1 MVRRFLG
8 NYGKY
13 DYILF
18 LINYLNMKKIYTF
31 VVGLV
36 SAFAAN
42 TIHAQITIFNYTGT
56 TANYVVPAGVTSIR
70 IDASGAQGGD
80 GSGGSGGLGATMT
93 GTFSVT
99 PGETLTVIVGQQG
112 AFYYNAG
119 GGGGGTGVL
128 RDLDPLI
135 IAGGGGG
142 AAVNEVGKGGVI
154 TETGGSSS
162 GAGGSAGNGG
172 QKGYVG
178 GDCGWAAG
186 GGGFLGDGYGGAD
199 GGDGGPL
206 PGVLSV
212 LGAGFSWVSGGLGG
226 TNGSC
231 FFTYPNAGAWGCG
244 GGGAGAYGGGGGG
257 GYSGGGGGQYVD
269 VVGEKGGGGGGSY
282 NEGSDQ
288 TNTPANR
295 TGNGQV
301 IIEVLCSGI
310 TVTVSDDVI
319 CLGDSFTLEG
329 SGLGTISWDGGVENG
344 VPFTPAAA
352 GVFTYTSSSDDGGDC
367 GYSLDIE
374 VIAVPVVVAAVDET
388 EVCLGESVIFT
399 GSGADTYLWDMGVTD
414 GAAFEP
420 GLGTEV
426 YTVTGTDAITGCE
439 NTDEIEVVV
448 NDLPTVVANATD
460 NEICL
465 GESFTLTGSGAT
477 AYVWTPDGTLD
488 GEEITPDATG
498 TTTYEVTGTDDNGCV
513 NTASIEVT
521 VYEAVTI
528 TYTTEDEM
536 MGADGSIDITV
547 TGGNPAYSFDWD
559 NDGTG
564 DFDDTEDLTGLAGG
578 TYVVVIEDEAGCSA
592 TETIVLNSQLGIE
605 INVDNNISI
614 YPNPT
619 TAHIT
624 ILAAGSFTYEI
635 TDVNGQIVLVANGVD
650 TEEVSL
656 EELASGIY
664 FVNLTIADELT
675 TIRIVKN

>member
-1 MVRRFLG
+1 MKINFTFKSFLC
-8 NYGKY
+8 
-13 DYILF
+13 IALF
-18 LINYLNMKKIYTF
+18 AGTGSTQAQETTFDFTGAVQTYT
-31 VVGLV
+31 
-36 SAFAAN
+36 
-42 TIHAQITIFNYTGT
+42 
-56 TANYVVPAGVTSIR
+56 VPLGVTSIQ
-70 IDASGAQGGD
+70 IEAWGAQGQNS
-80 GSGGSGGLGATMT
+80 GSSTGGNGGYVSGEID
-93 GTFSVT
+93 VT
-99 PGETLTVIVGQQG
+99 PGDILYVYVGGQNG
-112 AFYYNAG
+112 FNGGGLDG
-119 GGGGGTGVL
+119 GGGGYTAGRGGGASDVRIGGMTFSDRV
-128 RDLDPLI
+128 I
-135 IAGGGGG
+135 VAGGGGG
-142 AAVNEVGKGGVI
+142 AGRG
-154 TETGGSSS
+154 TCSS
-162 GAGGSAGNGG
+162 
-172 QKGYVG
+172 Q
-178 GDCGWAAG
+178 
-186 GGGFLGDGYGGAD
+186 D
-199 GGDGGPL
+199 GGDGGW
-206 PGVLSV
+206 PGGTGGWGDGVQGGSGTLIGGGSCS
-212 LGAGFSWVSGGLGG
+212 GSGGCALCC
-226 TNGSC
+226 SSSL
-231 FFTYPNAGAWGCG
+231 G
-244 GGGAGAYGGGGGG
+244 GGGGGQDGGGAQGGYGTAVGGTGGACGGDNSSYSGGCSNEAGGGGCFGTGGNGINPSCNGGGGGGGG
-257 GYSGGGGGQYVD
+257 GYYGGGSGGANWGSGGGGGS
-269 VVGEKGGGGGGSY
+269 SY
-282 NEGSDQ
+282 FSLDLESTLFENGI
-288 TNTPANR
+288 R

-367 GYSLDIE
+367 GFSLDIE
-374 VIAVPVVVAAVDET
+374 VLALPTVVASVDET

-399 GSGADTYLWDMGVTD
+399 GSGADTYSWDMGVTD

-420 GLGTEV
+420 GVGTEV

-536 MGADGSIDITV
+536 MGADGSIDIAV

-578 TYVVVIEDEAGCSA
+578 TYIVVVQDEAGCSIN
-592 TETIVLNSQLGIE
+592 ESILVSSQLGVST
-605 INVDNNISI
+605 NALPTLAI
-614 YPNPT
+614 YPNPVR
-619 TAHIT
+619 
-624 ILAAGSFTYEI
+624 
-635 TDVNGQIVLVANGVD
+635 D
-650 TEEVSL
+650 
-656 EELASGIY
+656 
-664 FVNLTIADELT
+664 NLTITQEGNFVYQLVTLEGKVLVNGSGLNQKVIDMNEFAKGVYLLNVTANGQEVS
-675 TIRIVKN
+675 VKVVVE